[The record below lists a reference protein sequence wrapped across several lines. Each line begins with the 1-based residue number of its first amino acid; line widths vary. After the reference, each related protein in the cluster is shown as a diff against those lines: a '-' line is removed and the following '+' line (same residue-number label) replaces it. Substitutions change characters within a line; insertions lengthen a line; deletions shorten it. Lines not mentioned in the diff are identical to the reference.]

1 MSREEQMQQAKK
13 AYYEEA
19 NELLGDLEDALLE
32 LETNPDDH
40 ELVNRVF
47 RSMHTIKGSG
57 AMFGFDDIALFTH
70 ELETVFDLVRN
81 DELRITPELL
91 DLTLKSRDL
100 ILEMLRQDG
109 CASASCQAESERIVT
124 ALRGYLSGKDSPSSG
139 DGQTGVQG
147 RDASYPK
154 DQKDTETTE
163 GMTTVFRIRFKP
175 DARIFLTGTN
185 PLALLE
191 ELAELG
197 TCKIVA
203 RTEAIP
209 PLGQM
214 DPVSCYTWWDMI
226 LVTSREKEAIQDVF
240 IFVEDDCQLTIQ
252 EVETIHPE
260 DVASVGKRLGEILVE
275 RGDVRAEDLREVLKQ
290 QRPLGELLT
299 RAGLV
304 TPQGVEAALSEQEV
318 VREARSPRPEHKEAV
333 SSIRVEAAKLDKLGD
348 LVGELVIVQARLTQL
363 VTQRHDPALIS
374 LAEEL
379 ERLSDELRDN
389 TLGIRMLP
397 IGSTFNKFLRLVRD
411 LSKELGKEIELV
423 TQGGETELDKNV
435 IEKLNDPLVHLLRNS
450 IDHGVEL
457 PEARQAKGKQRKGRI
472 LLSAEHASGEV
483 LIKIIDDGAGI
494 DPAKVRAKAL
504 ERGLVGSDAAL
515 SDEEVL
521 QLVFLPGFSTA
532 EQVSNISGRGVG
544 MDVVKRGIDTLR
556 GTIKL
561 ESQHGKGTS
570 VLIKLPLTLAI
581 IDGLQ
586 VEVAKEQFV
595 IPLSAVEECVELDR
609 FGSNFGENGAMLNL
623 RGEAVPFIRL
633 RNWFD
638 QDGEL
643 PDIEQVVIVT
653 IQEQRIGLAVDKV
666 IGQHQTVIK
675 SLGRVYRE
683 LEGISGATINGDGT
697 MALILDVQALVGAA
711 VQNAVRPEGLVGA

>member
-1 MSREEQMQQAKK
+1 MSREEQMEQARK
-13 AYYEEA
+13 AYLDEA
-19 NELLGDLEDALLE
+19 RELLGDLEDALLE
-32 LETNPDDH
+32 LESSPEDH
-40 ELVNRVF
+40 ELINRVF

-57 AMFGFDDIALFTH
+57 AMFGFDDIAMFTH

-81 DELRITPELL
+81 DELRVTSELL

-100 ILEMLRQDG
+100 ILEMLHQDG
-109 CASASCQAESERIVT
+109 CHASACQSESERIVT
-124 ALRGYLSGKDSPSSG
+124 RLRGFLEQAGKRSSG
-139 DGQTGVQG
+139 STADESAAEATELTGSPAEV
-147 RDASYPK
+147 S
-154 DQKDTETTE
+154 
-163 GMTTVFRIRFKP
+163 TVYRVRFKP

-191 ELAELG
+191 ELSELG
-197 TCKIVA
+197 NCKIVA
-203 RTEAIP
+203 RTENIP
-209 PLGQM
+209 RLDKM

-226 LVTSREKEAIQDVF
+226 LVTSRGKEAIHDVF
-240 IFVEDDCQLTIQ
+240 IFVEDDCELSIQ
-252 EVETIHPE
+252 EVETVDPNE
-260 DVASVGKRLGEILVE
+260 VAHVGKRLGEILVE
-275 RGDVRAEDLREVLKQ
+275 RGDVNIQDLQEILKQ

-299 RAGLV
+299 QAGLV
-304 TPQGVEAALSEQEV
+304 SSQGLEAALTEQEV
-318 VREARSPRPEHKEAV
+318 VREARVPRVEHKETV
-333 SSIRVEAAKLDKLGD
+333 TSIRVEAAKLDKLGD

-363 VTQRHDPALIS
+363 VTQRHDPALVS

-435 IEKLNDPLVHLLRNS
+435 IEKLNDPMVHLLRNS
-450 IDHGVEL
+450 IDHGVES
-457 PEARQAKGKQRKGRI
+457 PEARQAKGKSRKGRI
-472 LLSAEHASGEV
+472 TLSAEHASGEV
-483 LIKIIDDGAGI
+483 LIRIMDDGAGI
-494 DPAKVRAKAL
+494 EPAKIRAKAL
-504 ERGLVGSDAAL
+504 EKGLIGSDAAL
-515 SDEEVL
+515 SDDEVL

-532 EQVSNISGRGVG
+532 ERVSNISGRGVG
-544 MDVVKRGIDTLR
+544 MDVVKRGIDALR
-556 GTIKL
+556 GVIKL
-561 ESQHGKGTS
+561 ESVPNKGTS

-586 VEVAKEQFV
+586 VEVAREQYV

-609 FGSNFGENGAMLNL
+609 FKSNFGENGEMINL

-633 RNWFD
+633 RNWFN
-638 QDGEL
+638 QNGAL
-643 PDIEQVVIVT
+643 PTIEQVVIVNV
-653 IQEQRIGLAVDKV
+653 QEQRIGLVVDKV

-683 LEGISGATINGDGT
+683 LDGISGATINGDGT

-711 VQNAVRPEGLVGA
+711 VRNVAYAEGGAC

>member
-13 AYYEEA
+13 AYLEEA
-19 NELLGDLEDALLE
+19 RELLGDLEDALLE
-32 LETNPDDH
+32 LEASPEDH
-40 ELVNRVF
+40 ELINRVF

-57 AMFGFDDIALFTH
+57 AMFGFDDIAMFTH

-81 DELRITPELL
+81 DELRVTPELL

-100 ILEMLRQDG
+100 ILEMLHQDG
-109 CASASCQAESERIVT
+109 CHASTCQGESERIVT
-124 ALRGYLSGKDSPSSG
+124 QLRGFLDQAGKSSSG
-139 DGQTGVQG
+139 PSGEAAAEGPEQG
-147 RDASYPK
+147 DSVSDISIVYR
-154 DQKDTETTE
+154 
-163 GMTTVFRIRFKP
+163 VRFKP
-175 DARIFLTGTN
+175 DARIFMTGTN

-191 ELAELG
+191 ELSELG
-197 TCKIVA
+197 NCKIVA
-203 RTEAIP
+203 RTENIP
-209 PLGQM
+209 KLEEM

-226 LVTSREKEAIQDVF
+226 LVTSRGKEAIHDVF
-240 IFVEDDCQLTIQ
+240 IFVEDDCELTIQ
-252 EVETIHPE
+252 EVETVNPD
-260 DVASVGKRLGEILVE
+260 DVANVGKRLGEILVE
-275 RGDVRAEDLREVLKQ
+275 RGDVKLHDLQEILKQ

-299 RAGLV
+299 QAGLV
-304 TPQGVEAALSEQEV
+304 SSQGLEAALAEQEV
-318 VREARSPRPEHKEAV
+318 VREARTPRADPKEAV
-333 SSIRVEAAKLDKLGD
+333 TSIRVEAAKLDKLGD

-363 VTQRHDPALIS
+363 VTQRNDAALGS

-411 LSKELGKEIELV
+411 LSKELGKEIEMV

-450 IDHGVEL
+450 IDHGVES
-457 PEARQAKGKQRKGRI
+457 PDAREAKGKPRKGTI
-472 LLSAEHASGEV
+472 TLSAEHASGEV
-483 LIKIIDDGAGI
+483 LIRIMDDGAGI
-494 DPAKVRAKAL
+494 EPAKIRAKAQ
-504 ERGLVGSDAAL
+504 EKGLISPDSAISD
-515 SDEEVL
+515 DEVL

-532 EQVSNISGRGVG
+532 EKVSNVSGRGVG
-544 MDVVKRGIDTLR
+544 MDVVKRGIDALR
-556 GTIKL
+556 GVIKL
-561 ESQHGKGTS
+561 ESVPGKGTS

-586 VEVAKEQFV
+586 VEVAQEQYV

-609 FGSNFGENGAMLNL
+609 FKSNFGENGEMINL

-638 QDGEL
+638 QNGTL
-643 PDIEQVVIVT
+643 PTIEQVVIVNV
-653 IQEQRIGLAVDKV
+653 QEQRIGLVVDKV

-683 LEGISGATINGDGT
+683 LDGISGATINGDGT

-711 VQNAVRPEGLVGA
+711 VRNAVQYEG

>member
-1 MSREEQMQQAKK
+1 MSREDQMQQAKN
-13 AYYEEA
+13 AYLEEA
-19 NELLGDLEDALLE
+19 RELLGDLEDALLE
-32 LETNPDDH
+32 LESSPEDH
-40 ELVNRVF
+40 ELINRVF

-57 AMFGFDDIALFTH
+57 AMFGFDDIAMFTH

-81 DELRITPELL
+81 DELRVTSELL

-100 ILEMLRQDG
+100 ILEMLHQDG
-109 CASASCQAESERIVT
+109 CHASACQSESERIVT
-124 ALRGYLSGKDSPSSG
+124 RLRGFLEQAGKGASGPITDESDAEGTEPSGYSG
-139 DGQTGVQG
+139 EV
-147 RDASYPK
+147 S
-154 DQKDTETTE
+154 
-163 GMTTVFRIRFKP
+163 TVYRVRFKP

-197 TCKIVA
+197 NCKIVA
-203 RTEAIP
+203 RTENLP
-209 PLGQM
+209 RLDEM

-226 LVTSREKEAIQDVF
+226 LVTSRGKEAIHDVF
-240 IFVEDDCQLTIQ
+240 IFVEDDCELTIQ
-252 EVETIHPE
+252 EVETVDPD
-260 DVASVGKRLGEILVE
+260 DVAHVGKRLGEILVE
-275 RGDVRAEDLREVLKQ
+275 RGDVDIRDLQEILKQ

-299 RAGLV
+299 KAGLV
-304 TPQGVEAALSEQEV
+304 SSQGLEAALTEQEV
-318 VREARSPRPEHKEAV
+318 VREARLPRAEHKEAV
-333 SSIRVEAAKLDKLGD
+333 TSIRVEAAKLDKLGD

-363 VTQRHDPALIS
+363 VTQRHDPALVS

-411 LSKELGKEIELV
+411 LSRELGKEIELV

-435 IEKLNDPLVHLLRNS
+435 IEKLNDPMVHLLRNS
-450 IDHGVEL
+450 IDHGVES
-457 PEARQAKGKQRKGRI
+457 PEARKAKGKPGKGRI
-472 LLSAEHASGEV
+472 TLSAEHASGEV
-483 LIKIIDDGAGI
+483 LIRIMDDGAGI
-494 DPAKVRAKAL
+494 EPTKIRAKAL
-504 ERGLVGSDAAL
+504 EKGLIGPDAAL
-515 SDEEVL
+515 SDDEVL

-532 EQVSNISGRGVG
+532 EQVSNVSGRGVG
-544 MDVVKRGIDTLR
+544 MDVVKRGIDALR
-556 GTIKL
+556 GMIKL
-561 ESQHGKGTS
+561 ESVPNKGTS

-586 VEVAKEQFV
+586 VEVAREQYV

-609 FGSNFGENGAMLNL
+609 FKSNFGENGEMINL

-638 QDGEL
+638 QNGAL
-643 PDIEQVVIVT
+643 PTIEQVVIVN
-653 IQEQRIGLAVDKV
+653 IQEQRVGLVVDKV

-683 LEGISGATINGDGT
+683 LDGISGATINGDGT

-711 VQNAVRPEGLVGA
+711 VRNVAYAEGGAC

>member
-1 MSREEQMQQAKK
+1 MSREEQMQQAKN
-13 AYYEEA
+13 AYLEEA
-19 NELLGDLEDALLE
+19 RELLGDLEDALLE
-32 LETNPDDH
+32 LESSPEDH
-40 ELVNRVF
+40 ELINRVF

-57 AMFGFDDIALFTH
+57 AMFGFDDIAMFTH

-81 DELRITPELL
+81 DELRVTSELL

-100 ILEMLRQDG
+100 ILEMLHQDG
-109 CASASCQAESERIVT
+109 CHASACQSESERIVT
-124 ALRGYLSGKDSPSSG
+124 RLRGFLEQAGKGPSGLIAAESDAEGTGATGSSG
-139 DGQTGVQG
+139 EV
-147 RDASYPK
+147 S
-154 DQKDTETTE
+154 
-163 GMTTVFRIRFKP
+163 TVFRVRFKP

-191 ELAELG
+191 ELTELG
-197 TCKIVA
+197 NCKIVA
-203 RTEAIP
+203 RTENIP
-209 PLGQM
+209 RLDEM

-226 LVTSREKEAIQDVF
+226 LVTSRGKEAIQDVF
-240 IFVEDDCQLTIQ
+240 IFVEDDCELTIQ
-252 EVETIHPE
+252 EVETVDPDE
-260 DVASVGKRLGEILVE
+260 VAHVGKRLGEILVE
-275 RGDVRAEDLREVLKQ
+275 RGDVKIQDLQEILKQ

-299 RAGLV
+299 QAGLV
-304 TPQGVEAALSEQEV
+304 SSQGLEAALTEQEV
-318 VREARSPRPEHKEAV
+318 VREARVPRVEHKEAV

-363 VTQRHDPALIS
+363 VTQRHDTALGS

-435 IEKLNDPLVHLLRNS
+435 IEKLNDPMVHLLRKS
-450 IDHGVEL
+450 IDHGVES
-457 PEARQAKGKQRKGRI
+457 PEARQAKGKPGKGKI
-472 LLSAEHASGEV
+472 TLSAEHASGEV
-483 LIKIIDDGAGI
+483 LIRIMDDGAGI
-494 DPAKVRAKAL
+494 EPAKIRAKAL
-504 ERGLVGSDAAL
+504 EKGLIGPDVAL
-515 SDEEVL
+515 SDDEVL

-532 EQVSNISGRGVG
+532 EQVSNVSGRGVG
-544 MDVVKRGIDTLR
+544 MDVVKRGIDALR
-556 GTIKL
+556 GVIKL
-561 ESQHGKGTS
+561 ESVPNKGTS

-586 VEVAKEQFV
+586 VEVAQEQYV

-609 FGSNFGENGAMLNL
+609 FKSNFGENGEMINL

-638 QDGEL
+638 QNGAL
-643 PDIEQVVIVT
+643 PTIEQVVIVNV
-653 IQEQRIGLAVDKV
+653 QEQRIGLVVDKV

-683 LEGISGATINGDGT
+683 LDGISGATINGDGT

-711 VQNAVRPEGLVGA
+711 VRNVVQGDG

>member
-1 MSREEQMQQAKK
+1 MSRDEQMQQAKE
-13 AYYEEA
+13 AYLEEA
-19 NELLGDLEDALLE
+19 RELLGDLEDALLE
-32 LETNPDDH
+32 LESDPEDR
-40 ELVNRVF
+40 ELINRVF

-57 AMFGFDDIALFTH
+57 AMFGFDDIAMFTH

-81 DELRITPELL
+81 DELRVTSELL

-100 ILEMLRQDG
+100 ILEMLHQDG
-109 CASASCQAESERIVT
+109 CHASTCQGESERIV
-124 ALRGYLSGKDSPSSG
+124 ARLRGFLTQAGKGPTGSTADETDVEGPEASGSTDELS
-139 DGQTGVQG
+139 
-147 RDASYPK
+147 
-154 DQKDTETTE
+154 
-163 GMTTVFRIRFKP
+163 TVYRISFKP

-197 TCKIVA
+197 NCKIVA
-203 RTEAIP
+203 RTENIP
-209 PLGQM
+209 RLEEM

-226 LVTSREKEAIQDVF
+226 LVTSRGREAIHDVF
-240 IFVEDDCQLTIQ
+240 IFVEDDCELTIQ
-252 EVETIHPE
+252 EVETVNPD
-260 DVASVGKRLGEILVE
+260 DVTHVGKRLGEILVE
-275 RGDVRAEDLREVLKQ
+275 RGDVNIQDLKAILKQ

-299 RAGLV
+299 QAGLV
-304 TPQGVEAALSEQEV
+304 SSQGLEAALTEQEV
-318 VREARSPRPEHKEAV
+318 MRDVRAPRMEHKEAV
-333 SSIRVEAAKLDKLGD
+333 TSIRVEAAKLDKLGD

-363 VTQRHDPALIS
+363 VTQRHDPALAS

-435 IEKLNDPLVHLLRNS
+435 IEKLNDPMVHLLRNS
-450 IDHGVEL
+450 IDHGVES
-457 PEARQAKGKQRKGRI
+457 PQARQAKGKSRKGRI
-472 LLSAEHASGEV
+472 TLSAEHASGEV
-483 LIKIIDDGAGI
+483 LIRIMDDGAGI
-494 DPAKVRAKAL
+494 EPARIRAKAL
-504 ERGLVGSDAAL
+504 EKGLITADSAL
-515 SDEEVL
+515 SDDEVL

-532 EQVSNISGRGVG
+532 EQVSNVSGRGVG
-544 MDVVKRGIDTLR
+544 MDVVKRGIDALR
-556 GTIKL
+556 GVIKL
-561 ESQHGKGTS
+561 ESVPNKGTS

-586 VEVAKEQFV
+586 VEVAQEQYV
-595 IPLSAVEECVELDR
+595 IPLSSVEECVELDR
-609 FGSNFGENGAMLNL
+609 FKSNFGENGEMINL

-638 QDGEL
+638 QQGAL
-643 PDIEQVVIVT
+643 QAIEQVVVVNV
-653 IQEQRIGLAVDKV
+653 QEQRVGLVVDKV

-683 LEGISGATINGDGT
+683 LDGISGATINGDGT
-697 MALILDVQALVGAA
+697 MALILDVQALIGAA
-711 VQNAVRPEGLVGA
+711 VRNAVQCEGTQPI